1 MQRSVDVLR
10 YREAGDISRLLLE
23 AGNDAAL
30 AQLKAAAA
38 PAAVIVRASDVDTF
52 SGREGC
58 LDCGMQK
65 RTGKN
70 RTTIDLWR
78 MLGRKPKQLPLVR
91 SAYTSA
97 GRLGAALDALFRN
110 ARKHGERN
118 LYLIGVDEVIF
129 EHLQSKTADEPSRG
143 ADIRWPLFLRS
154 VKVDPELEKSFLGLS
169 FQYADVRK
177 RIMVARSCDLTTLIT
192 GATGTGKEI
201 VARAIH
207 EGSRRNSGTGV
218 FVPVNCGAI
227 PMHLLESELFGC
239 EPNVVTD
246 VKKRVVGLWNYA
258 DKGTLFLD
266 EIGHMTLDHQARI
279 LRAIESGKIRR
290 IGATEELSVDVRVI
304 AATNRDLEMLVERGE
319 FLEDLYFRLAQLIIY
334 TPSLHES
341 PPEDLRHIAQQL
353 WLKNGRETPLP
364 DEILDLLP
372 EYTRVGNVR
381 QLNNVLIRLAA
392 YMDADGIRKIN
403 RDFFESVM
411 RLPGPVKPSPP
422 RPSPQALTD
431 YVADCLTHLR
441 ETMVV
446 IRTCKV
452 QLRSLA
458 RPEAI
463 GQDTAAG
470 LRLNLEEPCRQLERL
485 CLDPSR
491 FHRHLV
497 FLETC
502 RFKDM
507 LATLLDQA
515 ASQPMYARSFWQSE
529 LKPQYDRLLSA
540 MADEIRQIEHRD
552 SRC

>member
-1 MQRSVDVLR
+1 MHRSVDVLR
-10 YREAGDISRLLLE
+10 YREEGPNSRLLLE

-30 AQLKAAAA
+30 EQLKTTAS
-38 PAAVIVRASDVDTF
+38 PAALILRASDMAAF
-52 SGREGC
+52 AGCEGC

-78 MLGRKPKQLPLVR
+78 ILGRKPTRIPMVR

-118 LYLIGVDEVIF
+118 LYLIGVNEVIF
-129 EHLQSKTADEPSRG
+129 EKLLSKTAEEPGS
-143 ADIRWPLFLRS
+143 DSDVRWPLFLRS
-154 VKVDPELEKSFLGLS
+154 VQVDPALEESYLGLS
-169 FQYADVRK
+169 FHYADVRK

-207 EGSRRNSGTGV
+207 AGSRRASDAGE

-227 PMHLLESELFGC
+227 PKHLLESELFGC

-246 VKKRVVGLWNYA
+246 VKKRIVGLWNYA

-279 LRAIESGKIRR
+279 LRTIESGKVRR

-304 AATNRDLEMLVERGE
+304 AATNRDLETLVERGE
-319 FLEDLYFRLAQLIIY
+319 FYEDLYFRLTQLVIY
-334 TPSLHES
+334 TPSLQES
-341 PPEDLRHIAQQL
+341 SPEDLRHIAQQL
-353 WLKNGRETPLP
+353 WLRNERTPPLP
-364 DEILDLLP
+364 DEILDRLP

-392 YMDADGIRKIN
+392 YMDADGIRNVN
-403 RDFFESVM
+403 RDYFESVM
-411 RLPGPVKPSPP
+411 RSPGPVKPSPP
-422 RPSPQALTD
+422 RPSRQALTD
-431 YVADCLTHLR
+431 YQADCLTHLR

-446 IRTCKV
+446 IRTCKLH
-452 QLRSLA
+452 LRCLS
-458 RPEAI
+458 RPETS
-463 GQDTAAG
+463 GMDTASM
-470 LRLNLEEPCRQLERL
+470 LQLTLEEPCRQLEQL

-507 LATLLDQA
+507 LGTLLDQA
-515 ASQPMYARSFWQSE
+515 ESRSGYARSFWQSE
-529 LKPQYDRLLSA
+529 LKPQYDRLLSG
-540 MADEIRQIEHRD
+540 MADEIRQIER
-552 SRC
+552 SEGNG